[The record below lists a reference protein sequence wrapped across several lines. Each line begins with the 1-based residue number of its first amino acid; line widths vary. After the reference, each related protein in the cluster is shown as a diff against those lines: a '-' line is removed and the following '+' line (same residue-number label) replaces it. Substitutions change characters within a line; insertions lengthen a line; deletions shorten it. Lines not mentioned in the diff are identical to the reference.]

1 MNETTE
7 YEQLL
12 ADLAAVENLQKSI
25 PPAADGEG
33 NGDPENKE
41 KGKKPDGEGAVDPAD
56 KQVAA
61 AAAAEQNDGDGYGDL
76 MGKSMTVFDAEGK
89 PVNAVDGTELIKS
102 LIERVDSIEDKAN
115 GAGQLA
121 KALTQTVQLVGQQ
134 AELIKSLQERVNAL
148 SGEGRG
154 RKSAVVFPIQKPDAS
169 QQMAKAMG
177 NDQQQG
183 MPVHEFMAKA
193 LTAQAQGLITGLDV
207 SRAESHLNHRLP
219 VPADIVSRVA
229 QVK

>member
-1 MNETTE
+1 MNE

-12 ADLAAVENLQKSI
+12 ADLAVVSDLQKAI
-25 PPAADGEG
+25 PPASKDDDDGE
-33 NGDPENKE
+33 E
-41 KGKKPDGEGAVDPAD
+41 GEGKQKTDPAD

-61 AAAAEQNDGDGYGDL
+61 AAAAEQGDGDGYGDDPEI
-76 MGKSMTVFDAEGK
+76 MGKSMTVFDSEGN

-102 LIERVDSIEDKAN
+102 LMVRLETVESKAN
-115 GAGQLA
+115 GAGELA
-121 KALTQTVQLVGQQ
+121 KALSQTVQLVGQQ
-134 AELIKSLQERVNAL
+134 AELIKSLQERVNVL
-148 SGEGRG
+148 GGEGRG
-154 RKSAVVFPIQKPDAS
+154 RKSAVVIPTSKPDAS

-177 NDQQQG
+177 SEQQQG
-183 MPVHEFMAKA
+183 IPAHEFMAKA

-207 SRAESHLNHRLP
+207 SRAESHLNHRMP

>member
-1 MNETTE
+1 MNE

-12 ADLAAVENLQKSI
+12 ADLATVSDLQKAI
-25 PPAADGEG
+25 PPASKDDDDGE
-33 NGDPENKE
+33 E
-41 KGKKPDGEGAVDPAD
+41 GEGKQKTDPAD

-61 AAAAEQNDGDGYGDL
+61 AAAAEQGDGDGYGDDPEI
-76 MGKSMTVFDAEGK
+76 MGKSMTVFDSEGN

-102 LIERVDSIEDKAN
+102 LMVRLETVESKAN
-115 GAGQLA
+115 GAGELA
-121 KALTQTVQLVGQQ
+121 KALSQTVQLVGQQ
-134 AELIKSLQERVNAL
+134 AELIKSLQERVNVL

-154 RKSAVVFPIQKPDAS
+154 RKSAVVFPTSKPDAS

-177 NDQQQG
+177 SEQQQG
-183 MPVHEFMAKA
+183 IPAHEFMAKA